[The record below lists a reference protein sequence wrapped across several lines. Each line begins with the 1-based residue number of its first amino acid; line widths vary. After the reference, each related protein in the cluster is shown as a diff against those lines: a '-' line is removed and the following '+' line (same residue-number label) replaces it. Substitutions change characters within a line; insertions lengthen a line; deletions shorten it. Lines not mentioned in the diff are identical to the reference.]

1 MAMTRTDG
9 PDKQSGYMVVSMSIA
24 MLVAALLTMGVA
36 RTTLNNWKI
45 DVGTG
50 VGNQL
55 QTINN
60 ALMAYMADHADPLIA
75 NKPITLPPPLSRD
88 VVNIYAPSIVE
99 LKALGH
105 LNAAVQEVPTAGAA
119 YVIGISLTPPGC
131 ATGCT
136 PMGYVHLREPMAGP
150 DGRTSDVLVL
160 SAAMNASKTNQIG
173 FSLSDGVS
181 PTTPL
186 VTGKGWTFPN
196 LDPRLRPG
204 ILYATSRLS
213 ADATTKPFWLKP
225 AATRDA
231 LPPAGNSDGDGRF
244 VLDTGKPYRWNN
256 NTRSWHE
263 MFSESGS
270 VSIGDRSGK
279 NNGTSVFIGTNAGA
293 TNKENG
299 NGNVFV
305 GVGAGEKNLDGSGNI
320 FLGLRSGASNV
331 NGHGNLFLG
340 SDAGAKNKSGG
351 NNLFMGNEAG
361 SANTDASA
369 NLFVGHRSGKNNT
382 TGSNNVFHGVMA
394 GQENTVGSFNTF
406 MGNYAGHKNTSGRDN
421 VFSGY
426 NAGFNN
432 TVGEFNVFHGSYSG
446 QSNTTGKFNVFT
458 GAYAGS
464 SNDAGSN
471 NVFSGHLAGYENTSG
486 SDNVFLGYSAGRMNG
501 VGKNNVFAGV
511 NSGTSNLTGSSN
523 VFIGGGA
530 GQTNS
535 TGQSN
540 VFQGALSGLLNV
552 SGSTNVFTGDQAG
565 LNNRTGNNN
574 VFTGASA
581 GWTNVGGANNAFYG
595 AWSGMLNADAS
606 NNAFFGY
613 LSGHR
618 NISGNDNVFVGQSSG
633 AFNRLGS
640 RNTLIGSGS
649 DVAREDLT
657 NASAIGQ
664 GAIATASN
672 SVRIGNASVNLIGG
686 AVAWSNLSDRR
697 LKTDVQPSSRGLD
710 FVRKLQPVDYVLKD
724 SGKPDTGFIAQDVE
738 SIDPAFAGINKPTHE
753 GDAYSLAYTAF
764 IPSLVKSIQELD
776 LKIGQRPSEAVE
788 LGASFKSWVIGVLA
802 LQFVWIFGLTRRHGQ
817 LNKELRRL
825 QDGLAGGQWGAA
837 GHARAR

>member
-1 MAMTRTDG
+1 MAMTRIDW
-9 PDKQSGYMVVSMSIA
+9 PDKQSGYMMVSMSIA
-24 MLVAALLTMGVA
+24 MLVAALLTMAVA

-50 VGNQL
+50 VGHQL

-60 ALMAYMADHADPLIA
+60 ALIAYMADHADPLI
-75 NKPITLPPPLSRD
+75 NNQPITLPPPLSRD
-88 VVNIYAPSIVE
+88 VVNIYSPTLME

-105 LNAAVQEVPTAGAA
+105 LNAAVQEVPTAGSA
-119 YVIGISLTPPGC
+119 YVIGIALTPPGC
-131 ATGCT
+131 AKACT
-136 PMGYVHLREPMAGP
+136 PAGHVYLRDPIAGP
-150 DGRTSDVLVL
+150 DGRTSDVLML

-173 FSLSDGVS
+173 FSLFDGVS
-181 PTTPL
+181 PTAPM
-186 VTGKGWTFPN
+186 VTGTGWAVPN
-196 LDPRLRPG
+196 PDPRQRPG
-204 ILYATSRLS
+204 ILYATSRFS
-213 ADATTKPFWLKP
+213 ADSTIQQFWLKP
-225 AATRDA
+225 AATREA

-244 VLDTGKPYRWNN
+244 VLDTGKPYRWNS
-256 NTRSWHE
+256 NTKSWRE

-270 VSIGDRSGK
+270 VSIGAGSGK
-279 NNGTSVFIGTNAGA
+279 NNTTSIFIGTNAGA
-293 TNKENG
+293 TNNNG

-305 GVGAGEKNLDGSGNI
+305 GVGAGEKNMDGSGNI
-320 FLGLRSGASNV
+320 FLGLSAGSSNV
-331 NGHGNLFLG
+331 IGHGNIFLG
-340 SDAGAKNKSGG
+340 RDAGAKNTSGG
-351 NNLFMGNEAG
+351 SNLFIGNEAG
-361 SANTDASA
+361 SANTNASA
-369 NLFVGHRSGKNNT
+369 NLFVGHGSGKNNT
-382 TGSNNVFHGVMA
+382 TGANNVFHGVMA
-394 GQENTVGSFNTF
+394 GQENMVGSYNSFL
-406 MGNYAGHKNTSGRDN
+406 GNYAGHKNTSGRYN

-446 QSNTTGKFNVFT
+446 QSNTTGKFNVFS
-458 GAYAGS
+458 GSYAGS
-464 SNDAGSN
+464 ANISGSN
-471 NVFSGHLAGYENTSG
+471 NSFFGHLAGYENTSG

-501 VGKNNVFAGV
+501 TGKNNVFAGV

-535 TGQSN
+535 TGQNN
-540 VFQGALSGLLNV
+540 VFQGTGAGLLNV

-581 GWTNVGGANNAFYG
+581 GSTNVGGANNAFYG
-595 AWSGMLNADAS
+595 ASSGLLNADAS
-606 NNAFFGY
+606 NNAFFGH
-613 LSGHR
+613 LSGYKTV
-618 NISGNDNVFVGQSSG
+618 SGSDNVFVGQGSG

-640 RNTLIGSGS
+640 RNTLVGSGS

-664 GAIATASN
+664 GAVATASN

-738 SIDPAFAGINKPTHE
+738 SIDPAFAGINKPTHQ
-753 GDAYSLAYTAF
+753 GDPYSLAYTAF

-776 LKIGQRPSEAVE
+776 LKIGQTPSDAVE
-788 LGASFKSWVIGVLA
+788 RGPSFKSWVMGWLT
-802 LQFVWIFGLTRRHGQ
+802 LQFVWIVGLTCRNGQ
-817 LNKELRRL
+817 LSKEVRRL
-825 QDGLAGGQWGAA
+825 QDGLERGQCGAA

>member
-1 MAMTRTDG
+1 MAMTRIDR

-24 MLVAALLTMGVA
+24 MLVAALLTMAVA

-50 VGNQL
+50 VGHQL

-60 ALMAYMADHADPLIA
+60 ALIAYMADHADKLIA
-75 NKPITLPPPLSRD
+75 NQPITLPPPLSRD
-88 VVNIYAPSIVE
+88 VVNIYAPSILE

-131 ATGCT
+131 AKACT
-136 PMGYVHLREPMAGP
+136 PTGHVHLRDPIAGP
-150 DGRTSDVLVL
+150 DGRTSDVLML

-181 PTTPL
+181 PTTPTI
-186 VTGKGWTFPN
+186 TGTGWAVPN
-196 LDPRLRPG
+196 PDPRQRPG

-213 ADATTKPFWLKP
+213 ADSTIQQFWLKP
-225 AATRDA
+225 AANRDA
-231 LPPAGNSDGDGRF
+231 LPLAGNSDGDGRF
-244 VLDTGKPYRWNN
+244 VLDTGKPYRWDND
-256 NTRSWHE
+256 TKSWHE

-270 VSIGDRSGK
+270 VSIGESSGK
-279 NNGTSVFIGTNAGA
+279 VDSNSNS
-293 TNKENG
+293 
-299 NGNVFV
+299 NVFV
-305 GVGAGEKNLDGSGNI
+305 GVEAGKNNLSGSNNIFLGFRSGSSNIGGHGNI
-320 FLGLRSGASNV
+320 FLGR
-331 NGHGNLFLG
+331 
-340 SDAGAKNKSGG
+340 DAGAKNTSGG
-351 NNLFMGNEAG
+351 SNLFIGNEAG
-361 SANTDASA
+361 SANTNASA
-369 NLFVGHRSGKNNT
+369 NLFVGYRSGKNNT
-382 TGSNNVFHGVMA
+382 TGANNVFHGVMA
-394 GQENTVGSFNTF
+394 GQENTVGSYNSF
-406 MGNYAGHKNTSGRDN
+406 MGNYAGRKNTSGGHN

-446 QSNTTGKFNVFT
+446 QSNTTGKFNVFS
-458 GAYAGS
+458 GGYAGS
-464 SNDAGSN
+464 ANISGSN

-486 SDNVFLGYSAGRMNG
+486 SDNVFLGFSAGRMNG
-501 VGKNNVFAGV
+501 AGKNNVFAGV
-511 NSGTSNLTGSSN
+511 NSGHANVTGSSN

-535 TGQSN
+535 TGQNN
-540 VFQGALSGLLNV
+540 VFQGALAGLLNV

-595 AWSGMLNADAS
+595 ASSGMLNADAS
-606 NNAFFGY
+606 NNSFFGH
-613 LSGHR
+613 LSGHKTV
-618 NISGNDNVFVGQSSG
+618 SGSDNVFVGQRSG

-640 RNTLIGSGS
+640 RNTLVGSGS

-664 GAIATASN
+664 GAVASASN

-738 SIDPAFAGINKPTHE
+738 SIDPAFAGIHKPTHE
-753 GDAYSLAYTAF
+753 GDPYSLAYTAF

-776 LKIGQRPSEAVE
+776 LKIGHTPSDAVE
-788 LGASFKSWVIGVLA
+788 RGPSFKSWVMGLLT
-802 LQFVWIFGLTRRHGQ
+802 LQFVWIVGLTCRNGQ
-817 LNKELRRL
+817 LSKEVRRL
-825 QDGLAGGQWGAA
+825 QDGLERGQWGAA